1 MSIQPSTGP
10 TRVLGSPLPGDE
22 PWTELPFPTYW
33 VDHFPSASSAQPQ
46 FLAVVYDKKM
56 HALWMDDDEQLDV
69 ALSKAFA
76 AAKSEGG
83 DSAVV
88 YRYVNARGSAG
99 ADTALKYSYLVD
111 GYYELST
118 PGIATWISA
127 IEVAEDG
134 RFTD

>member
-1 MSIQPSTGP
+1 MNIQPNPGP

-46 FLAVVYDKKM
+46 FLAVVYDEEM
-56 HALWMDDDEQLDV
+56 HALWMEDDDELDV
-69 ALSKAFA
+69 AISRAFA
-76 AAKSEGG
+76 AAKTEGG

-88 YRYVNARGSAG
+88 YRYLNAHGSAG
-99 ADTALKYSYLVD
+99 ADTASKYSYLID

-118 PGIATWISA
+118 PDIATWISA
-127 IEVAEDG
+127 VEVAG
-134 RFTD
+134 TTALTD